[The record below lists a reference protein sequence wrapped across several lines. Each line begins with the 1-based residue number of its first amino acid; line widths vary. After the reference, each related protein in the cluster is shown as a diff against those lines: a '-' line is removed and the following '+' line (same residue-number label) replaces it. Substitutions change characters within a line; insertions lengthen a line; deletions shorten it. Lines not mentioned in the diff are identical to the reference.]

1 MQENDRVPT
10 SDGDV
15 THIAVKN
22 TYATTEIIVFGGDRH
37 DIPPFAIGGR
47 RKSDLELVKLPKI
60 NAPEVIKF
68 TERPAWRP
76 PKSRDAGRNGGAGN
90 NNGDQH
96 GGGCFEC
103 DSGA

>member
-22 TYATTEIIVFGGDRH
+22 TYATTEIIVFGGDGH

-68 TERPAWRP
+68 TERPPGKQPCCRAMLGSSIVSSITGSATAPER
-76 PKSRDAGRNGGAGN
+76 
-90 NNGDQH
+90 
-96 GGGCFEC
+96 
-103 DSGA
+103 